1 MKSVLSSS
9 LIRLGFKFDSN
20 FPCRVC
26 SRRRN
31 TKDPYTW
38 IMTTERLWMR
48 DQQKLPL
55 NHKRLE
61 SECKIG
67 IRLWEL
73 LETET
78 KSRELCSLLMLSSEL
93 FPCSLVLVSLLC
105 FSQLFSWYFL
115 PKLNISQVS
124 SGCQSTWN
132 QHHFVACTFI
142 LSVLFRA
149 GSGTVGA
156 WLGIS
161 AQVGWALGCSP
172 GCSPCQWSHPVQAD
186 ASWFEKQGVG
196 SECSD
201 SKCPPRSM
209 NEDVL
214 FLCHA
219 ESLFN
224 IWHLISEMMLL
235 FPPTGCCCSAR

>member
-1 MKSVLSSS
+1 MFAVEEGIQRT
-9 LIRLGFKFDSN
+9 LILESWQQKGFEWGISKN
-20 FPCRVC
+20 FP
-26 SRRRN
+26 
-31 TKDPYTW
+31 W
-38 IMTTERLWMR
+38 IIN
-48 DQQKLPL
+48 DL
-55 NHKRLE
+55 NLSVRLE
-61 SECKIG
+61 SDSENFWK
-67 IRLWEL
+67 L
-73 LETET
+73 
-78 KSRELCSLLMLSSEL
+78 KPNRESFVRFFMLSSEL

-186 ASWFEKQGVG
+186 ASWFEKRGVG